1 MLLDFLHMLRDSCHG
16 CIIVVKSAAHF
27 YPNPNP
33 SNINSLDC
41 SSLDMHQSCFFAMIH
56 MNWMF
61 EMMCG
66 YHSCIFGLILLE
78 LNKVLSTLMYSG
90 VIRSKL
96 SIVSSTTL
104 MATDT
109 RAKK

>member
-1 MLLDFLHMLRDSCHG
+1 MT
-16 CIIVVKSAAHF
+16 
-27 YPNPNP
+27 
-33 SNINSLDC
+33 
-41 SSLDMHQSCFFAMIH
+41 H

-61 EMMCG
+61 EIMCG
-66 YHSCIFGLILLE
+66 YLVCIFGLILLE